1 MRLILIFCLLLFNL
15 SVIGQDNTFI
25 RTYNLPGMN
34 GGLALAVMEDGG
46 FVGTGQHNDN
56 GTCRT
61 YVYRVDECGNI
72 IWFNLFGGYGGGMA
86 IDETYDNGVVIAAYP
101 GAILKLDSL
110 GNPEWYKT
118 YSSVG
123 GSFMTSVIQTT
134 DSSYFAG
141 GEYGQLLKLD
151 NLGDV
156 VWSASVS
163 GTDIHALDEFP
174 NGDLMYFSWDGSSF
188 WVGRVSPIGILIWEN
203 QYSSGNGGDAHNWA
217 SGEAVIDKNLNRI
230 IVASNSSNNSG
241 DVLVTSLDYNG
252 NIITS
257 NAFGSALASEFVRSI
272 DITDDG
278 GYIIGGG
285 TYSYNTTSTS
295 TLTQILGLTPENLSG
310 RDILLFKVD
319 PSLNF
324 EWSSVIG
331 CGGTEK
337 AIGVRANQDNGYT
350 VSAYT
355 DGSFF
360 GAIDVDPLFIKTD
373 SMGRVGCQ
381 QYSPILI
388 QTSIATSITATNSLS
403 INSSIAT
410 VNSIIEDTISPS
422 DFYMCLDC
430 STTPFFTLSDTTLCV
445 GDTTYFV
452 NGSSGL
458 TCFQDW
464 YVDGILIEAAT
475 DCTAFAFETP
485 GIHNILLETNCG
497 NGSVQYEL
505 NFYVNNMKLY
515 ITDISEFNGYEI
527 SCNGYND
534 GYIETYATSPFPPVN
549 YSWTTPNPT
558 NFNQYN
564 LLGGIYSLQLTDDY
578 GCIFD
583 TTFILQE
590 PPLLITNSN
599 FAHDTCDRQ
608 VGFAEVI
615 VSGGIS
621 PYTYL
626 WSNGNTTTMINN
638 LYGGN
643 YTVIITDA
651 NNCIISEQFFI
662 DPDLIEDPI
671 SDFNVVP
678 NLNMHHLYRQLD
690 NPILFIDKSID
701 EFTII
706 TNWFWEFEDG
716 FSSNDQDTKHS
727 FSEIGDFNV
736 TLAIENLLGCV
747 DTITKRVIIEEFLLY
762 IPNSF
767 TPQDDGINDVFL
779 PKGIGVKNYNLN
791 IYNRW
796 GKHFFTSNDLNTG
809 WNGSTDRKDKIAQ
822 NGVYVYLINVT
833 DVFGE
838 KHTYNGQ
845 VTLIK

>member
-1 MRLILIFCLLLFNL
+1 MRLLIIICLALFNL
-15 SVIGQDNTFI
+15 NVIGQSNTFI

-34 GGLALAVMEDGG
+34 GGLALAVMQDGG
-46 FVGTGQHNDN
+46 FVGTGQHNDPAL
-56 GTCRT
+56 GCRI
-61 YVYRVDECGNI
+61 YAYRIDECGNI
-72 IWFNLFGGYGGGMA
+72 VWFNLYNGGGGVA
-86 IDETYDNGVVIAAYP
+86 IDETDDNGVIIAAD
-101 GAILKLDSL
+101 GSRLLKIDNF
-110 GNPEWYKT
+110 GNAEWEKT
-118 YSSVG
+118 YSSVSG
-123 GSFMTSVIQTT
+123 YMTAVIQTT
-134 DSSYFAG
+134 DNGYFAG
-141 GEYGQLLKLD
+141 GQNGQILKL
-151 NLGDV
+151 NSLGDV
-156 VWSASVS
+156 TWSAQVS
-163 GTDIHALDEFP
+163 GNYIHALDEFP
-174 NGDLMYFSWDGSSF
+174 NGDLMYFSWDGNFF
-188 WVGRVSPIGILIWEN
+188 WVGRVTALGILSWEN
-203 QYSSGNGGDAHNWA
+203 QYSSGNSSGDAHNDWG
-217 SGEAVIDKNLNRI
+217 GEAIIDENLNRI

-257 NAFGSALASEFVRSI
+257 NAFGSASASEFVRSI

-285 TYSYNTTSTS
+285 TYGYNTTSTS
-295 TLTQILGLTPENLSG
+295 TLTQILGLTPENLSS

-319 PSLNF
+319 SLLNF

-360 GAIDVDPLFIKTD
+360 GSIDVDPLFIKTD

-403 INSSIAT
+403 INSSTAT
-410 VNSIIEDTISPS
+410 ANSIIEDTILPS

-485 GIHNILLETNCG
+485 GLHNILLETNCG

-515 ITDISEFNGYEI
+515 VTDISEFNGYEI
-527 SCNGYND
+527 SCNGHND

-590 PPLLITNSN
+590 PPLLIMNSN

-608 VGFAEVI
+608 VGLAEVI

-621 PYTYL
+621 PYNYL

-643 YTVIITDA
+643 YTVTITDA

-671 SDFNVVP
+671 ADFNIVP
-678 NLNMHHLYRQLD
+678 DLNIHHLFRQMD
-690 NPILFIDKSID
+690 NPIFFIDKSVD

-706 TNWFWEFEDG
+706 TKWFWEFEDG
-716 FSSNDQDTKHS
+716 FTSNEQDTKHS
-727 FSEIGDFNV
+727 FANTGDFNLS
-736 TLAIENLLGCV
+736 LAIENLYGCV
-747 DTITKRVIIEEFLLY
+747 DTIKKRIIVEEFLLH

-779 PKGIGVKNYNLN
+779 PKGIGVNVYELK
-791 IYNRW
+791 IYSRW
-796 GKHFFTSNDLNTG
+796 GEHFFTSNDLDIG
-809 WNGSTDRKDKIAQ
+809 WNGITDRKDKIAQ
-822 NGVYVYLINVT
+822 TGVYVYLINVT

-838 KHTYNGQ
+838 KHTYNGK